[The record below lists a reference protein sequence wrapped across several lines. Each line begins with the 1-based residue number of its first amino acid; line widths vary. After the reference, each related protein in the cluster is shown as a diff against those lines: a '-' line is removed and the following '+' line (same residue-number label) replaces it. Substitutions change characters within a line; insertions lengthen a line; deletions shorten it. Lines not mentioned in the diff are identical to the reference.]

1 MPSMSDAPRLPISSA
16 SRWRDWLADH
26 HADPEPG
33 VWVVW
38 ARREADRPEL
48 TYEALIEEA
57 LAFGWIDGQ
66 AKGLDDEH
74 SMLWM
79 TRRRPGSVWSRL
91 SKERVARVEA
101 SGRMTPAGR
110 EAIDRAKADGSWTVL
125 DSVEAM
131 EVPDDLAAALDAD
144 PEARRQFDAFT
155 AGRRKQILRWLVD
168 AKRPSTRETRIAEVV
183 RLAAQGIAANNR

>member
-1 MPSMSDAPRLPISSA
+1 MSSFSDAPRLPMDSA
-16 SRWRDWLADH
+16 EEWRSWLSEH
-26 HADPEPG
+26 HDDPDPG
-33 VWVVW
+33 VWIVW
-38 ARREADRPEL
+38 RRRETERPEL
-48 TYEALIEEA
+48 SYEALVEEA

-66 AKGLDDEH
+66 AKGLDDDH

-91 SKERVARVEA
+91 SKERVDRVVA
-101 SGRMTPAGR
+101 SGRMTPAGQA
-110 EAIDRAKADGSWTVL
+110 AIDRAKADGSWSHL

-155 AGRRKQILRWLVD
+155 PGRRKEILRWLVD
-168 AKRPSTRETRIAEVV
+168 AKRAATREARIAEVV
-183 RLAAQGIAANNR
+183 RLAAQGIAARDR